1 MFKVKRLMYHIIK
14 KDHFLRN
21 KKLCAFLCSLFIVLF
36 SGKVDAQEVEAA
48 VDTTEIKIGEQINY
62 SIVVETNEDDLV
74 VFPEGQTFSPLEM
87 IESFP
92 ADTLQVE
99 DRLRLLKE
107 YAITQFDSGSY
118 SIPQQRVLING
129 RDFLTDSIPVE
140 VNNVV
145 VDTTKQKLYPIKPSV
160 EVPPAFVVPEWVWW
174 ALGIFIL
181 LALVGYLLYQRR
193 KKKKEAAK
201 RLPPYEHAI
210 SELRKL
216 DDSHLLENR
225 EIKEYYSQLSAAV
238 RRYLDEEI
246 YDHAMESTT
255 SELIAYLEAERATG
269 KVKLEDSTIK
279 RLKKILE
286 RSDLTKFANSRPD
299 VLTARED
306 RSSVEEVI
314 NETKASIPQPTEE
327 ELLRDQAYRE
337 KIARKKKVRKI
348 VAGTIVAILLIGAGT
363 AYIISTRGFDYFTD
377 TYFGNQS
384 KELLEGEWIRSE
396 YGTPP
401 VIITTP
407 DVLVRDLRNE
417 AGGGAGKEAFRYGS
431 IDSRLFIGINTRPV
445 GQDFKLED
453 ALEEV
458 YSYLEERG
466 AKNIITKQEEITT
479 LNGAEGLRI
488 FGTLTFENEDEQV
501 QKEYSILNFGEAG
514 GYQQIVVIYDEDD
527 SYADEIMQRIT
538 ASVELVNAEE

>member
-1 MFKVKRLMYHIIK
+1 MNNVKGSMYHKIK
-14 KDHFLRN
+14 RDHFFKNREICTVLY
-21 KKLCAFLCSLFIVLF
+21 CFFLVLF
-36 SGKVDAQEVEAA
+36 SGKINAQQVEAA
-48 VDTTEIKIGEQINY
+48 IDTSEIKIGEQINY
-62 SIVVETNEDDLV
+62 SIAVETGEDDLV

-92 ADTLQVE
+92 IDTIQVE
-99 DRLRLLKE
+99 DRLKLLKE
-107 YAITQFDSGSY
+107 YALTQFDSGSY
-118 SIPQQRVLING
+118 TIPQQRVLING
-129 RDFLTDSIPVE
+129 RDFLTDSIPVV

-160 EVPPAFVVPEWVWW
+160 EVPPAFVVPQWLWWV
-174 ALGIFIL
+174 LGILVL
-181 LALVGYLLYQRR
+181 LGLVAFLIYE
-193 KKKKEAAK
+193 KKKKMDREGK
-201 RLPPYEHAI
+201 KLPPYEQAI
-210 SELRKL
+210 SELKRL

-255 SELIAYLEAERATG
+255 SELIAYLETERATG
-269 KVKLEDSTIK
+269 KVKLEDSTIN

-327 ELLRDQAYRE
+327 ELLKDKEYRE

-348 VAGTIVAILLIGAGT
+348 VAGIIIAILLLGAGT
-363 AYIISTRGFDYFTD
+363 AYIISTRGFEYFTD
-377 TYFGNQS
+377 TYVGNQS
-384 KELLEGEWIRSE
+384 KDLLEGEWIRSE

-401 VIITTP
+401 VTITTP
-407 DVLVRDLRNE
+407 DVLLRDLPEQAALAAAR
-417 AGGGAGKEAFRYGS
+417 EAFRYGS
-431 IDSRLFIGINTRPV
+431 IESRLFIGINTRPV
-445 GQDFKLED
+445 GQDFELKA

-458 YSYLEERG
+458 YTYLEERG
-466 AKNIITKQEEITT
+466 AKNIITKQEEIET
-479 LNGAEGLRI
+479 LNGAEGLRV
-488 FGTLTFENEDEQV
+488 FGTFTFGSEGEQV

-514 GYQQIVVIYDEDD
+514 GYQQIVVIYEEEDR
-527 SYADEIMQRIT
+527 YADEIMQRIT
-538 ASVELVNAEE
+538 SSVELVNADE

>member
-1 MFKVKRLMYHIIK
+1 MYHINK
-14 KDHFLRN
+14 KDHFLKNR
-21 KKLCAFLCSLFIVLF
+21 KLYMFLCSFFVIAF
-36 SGKVDAQEVEAA
+36 SGRLNAQQVEAA
-48 VDTTEIKIGEQINY
+48 VDTSQIKIGEQINY
-62 SIVVETNEDDLV
+62 SIAVETDEDDLV

-87 IESFP
+87 VESFTI
-92 ADTLQVE
+92 DTFQVE

-107 YAITQFDSGSY
+107 YALTQFDSGSY
-118 SIPQQRVLING
+118 VIPQQKVLING

-140 VNNVV
+140 VNTVV
-145 VDTTKQKLYPIKPSV
+145 VDTTKQNLYPIKPSV
-160 EVPPAFVVPEWVWW
+160 EVPPAFVMPEWLWW
-174 ALGIFIL
+174 AIGVLVL
-181 LALVGYLLYQRR
+181 LALVGYLLYRRR
-193 KKKKEAAK
+193 KKIKEAEK
-201 RLPPYEHAI
+201 KLPPYEHAI
-210 SELRKL
+210 FELKKL
-216 DDSHLLENR
+216 DNSHLLENR
-225 EIKEYYSQLSAAV
+225 EFKEYYSQLSAAV

-269 KVKLEDSTIK
+269 RVKLEDATIR
-279 RLKKILE
+279 RLKTILE

-299 VLTARED
+299 VFTAKED

-327 ELLRDQAYRE
+327 ELLRDKAYRE

-348 VAGTIVAILLIGAGT
+348 IAGIVVAILLLSAGT

-377 TYFGNQS
+377 TYFGNKS
-384 KELLEGEWIRSE
+384 KDLLEGEWIRSE

-417 AGGGAGKEAFRYGS
+417 TGVVAGKESFRYGS
-431 IDSRLFIGINTRPV
+431 IDSNLFIGINTRPV
-445 GQDFKLED
+445 GEDFQLEN

-479 LNGAEGLRI
+479 LNGAEGIRI
-488 FGTLTFENEDEQV
+488 FGTLTFQNEDEQV
-501 QKEYSILNFGEAG
+501 QKEYSILNFGQAG

-527 SYADEIMQRIT
+527 TYADEIMQRIT
-538 ASVELVNAEE
+538 SSVELVNAEE